1 MEAVMVL
8 LVVATVV
15 GALTPSVIRQLTH
28 ARINRAANVIAADFY
43 LAQSLAGR
51 QHQPVTMQ
59 FSPGAKTTTIT
70 DPQTAT
76 TLYTR
81 RFGPESEFKLTT
93 FSGTPASVQVLPNGM
108 SSASVTISIGDATYQ
123 RQIRMSRAG
132 QIRIID

>member
-1 MEAVMVL
+1 MVL

-15 GALTPSVIRQLTH
+15 GILTPSVIRQVTH
-28 ARINRAANVIAADFY
+28 ARINRAANVIAADFF

-59 FSPGAKTTTIT
+59 FSPGAKTMTIT
-70 DPQTAT
+70 DAQTGT
-76 TLYTR
+76 TLVTR
-81 RFGPESEFKLTT
+81 NYGPSSEFKLTS
-93 FSGTPASVQVLPNGM
+93 FSGTPASIQVLPNGM

-123 RQIRMSRAG
+123 KQIRMTRAG